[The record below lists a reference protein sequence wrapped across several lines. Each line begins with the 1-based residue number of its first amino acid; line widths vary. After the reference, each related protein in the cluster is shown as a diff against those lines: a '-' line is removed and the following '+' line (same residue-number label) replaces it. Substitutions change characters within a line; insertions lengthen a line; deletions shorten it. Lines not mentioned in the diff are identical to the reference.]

1 MKNNSLQANSLIA
14 ETAIKQVAQY
24 TKVVSHVFDSVS
36 KAREEWEVESS
47 TRSGTDSLK
56 RNQSSNNYI
65 FVQIFKRYSANK

>member
-1 MKNNSLQANSLIA
+1 MKFSEKRFFFHRIEMGIFQANSLLA

-47 TRSGTDSLK
+47 TRSGK
-56 RNQSSNNYI
+56 
-65 FVQIFKRYSANK
+65 FVFILSWNFRM